1 MRFDSSFMES
11 NHNDVRNGCRSY
23 WQRDLIFSNIVP
35 RNNYLFFC
43 RWGKVPVLETENVF
57 FTVSCQYGWEYDRT
71 WYSQTAA
78 SQEDW
83 VCSKELQIPNTLFF
97 AKVGEVLGE
106 VFIGQLGD
114 TWVQQVYATTLA
126 GWFANV
132 SGQTETKLTNVT
144 NWEQRLI

>member
-1 MRFDSSFMES
+1 
-11 NHNDVRNGCRSY
+11 
-23 WQRDLIFSNIVP
+23 
-35 RNNYLFFC
+35 
-43 RWGKVPVLETENVF
+43 
-57 FTVSCQYGWEYDRT
+57 
-71 WYSQTAA
+71 
-78 SQEDW
+78 
-83 VCSKELQIPNTLFF
+83 LFF